1 MEGLIQGMTETVRL
15 WVRSL
20 GAPGIFLGV
29 MVETLVTLI
38 PSPLV
43 PMVAGFSLIP
53 RGSSLL
59 DVLIYSI
66 VVIGITGGSA
76 ATLGALIHYWMGLY
90 GGRAIV
96 ERYGKYLGVSKEDLE
111 KFSSILGE
119 KNRNFSLLLLRAVP
133 VFPLSVVSIG
143 AGILGIEVLPYA
155 VVTLLG
161 SLIRYSLLGILGF
174 ILGEAYDEASSW
186 LDSFENLLIVAAI
199 IILLIYLIHRRG
211 RS

>member
-1 MEGLIQGMTETVRL
+1 VEGLIQGMTETVRL